1 MGLHKHHIIPKHMGG
16 SDDPSNIAELTVEE
30 HAEAHRLLWEEHGNH
45 KDYLAWKGL
54 SKLISKDVIVRSLIS
69 HTHKGKKKSPEQIAK
84 MKESRKN
91 YFHSEETRLKIGQ
104 TSLGR
109 TWSEESRKKKS
120 ESMKG
125 NTHRKGGAPTQGF
138 TGRKHSEETREKMRL
153 SQQNRRKVEAP

>member
-1 MGLHKHHIIPKHMGG
+1 MTK
-16 SDDPSNIAELTVEE
+16 EVEKIKC
-30 HAEAHRLLWEEHGNH
+30 NFC
-45 KDYLAWKGL
+45 
-54 SKLISKDVIVRSLIS
+54 
-69 HTHKGKKKSPEQIAK
+69 
-84 MKESRKN
+84 ESTYKVL
-91 YFHSEETRLKIGQ
+91 YTYEETRLKIGQ